1 MKKLFFI
8 SFFILSFGAISFA
21 QESGYGVGIIV
32 GEPTGL
38 SGKYWV
44 DKINAIDAG
53 VAIGFLGVN
62 TEFSLHTDYLY
73 HINNLIKWKYK
84 LPFYYGFGVR
94 MRFASNNPI
103 KFGVR
108 GVVGI
113 IVYLKK
119 IPVDIFFEIAP
130 SFRLLP
136 TTGLDLDIA
145 IGGRYYL
152 KF

>member
-1 MKKLFFI
+1 MKKVFLITIFVLFGTV
-8 SFFILSFGAISFA
+8 LVA
-21 QESGYGVGIIV
+21 QESGCGVGLIV
-32 GEPTGL
+32 GEPTGI
-38 SGKYWV
+38 SGKYWL
-44 DKINAIDAG
+44 DETRAIDAG
-53 VAIGFLGVN
+53 LAVGLFGVG

-94 MRFASNNPI
+94 MRFASNSPI

-108 GVVGI
+108 GVAGVMM
-113 IVYLKK
+113 YFKK
-119 IPVDIFFEIAP
+119 LPIDVFFEVAP

-152 KF
+152 KI